1 MKTTEIIRQAPPEK
15 PRCQQACPAGTDIPR
30 FVHWISQGKF
40 NEALAVIRERNP
52 FPSVTGHACLRFCEA
67 DCRRS
72 EVDAAMGIN
81 ALERFATEHGS
92 MAKESAAAKTS
103 GKSVAIIGSGPA
115 GLTAAYYL
123 ARLGGH
129 SVTVFETLPEPGGM
143 MRYGIPDYRLPK
155 EALANDI
162 DVIKSSG
169 INIKTNTRVESL
181 EKLQE
186 EGFDAVLL
194 AVGAHQGQKLP
205 VPGADLEGVLI
216 GTSFLKDICLGKDVK
231 VGKQVVVLGGGNVA
245 IDSARTALRLGAEK
259 VSILYRRAKDKMPAS
274 PDDIEEGEE
283 EGIIIHPL
291 QAFTR
296 IMSNNGHVCGVE
308 ARDVSS
314 IKVDEN
320 REVHIESIPGSEHT
334 VPADTVIFAIGQL
347 PELELI
353 KEESRIKTTRRGT
366 LEVDPVMATDKAGV
380 FAAGDAVTGAASVIE
395 AVATGR
401 KAAIYIDKYL
411 GGDGV
416 INETLASPEKK
427 EIWLGFDESILDVDP
442 SSMPLLPADK
452 RTSNFDEVKLGFNK
466 ETALREAGRC
476 LRCDQQVTVQIIPD
490 KCTECYACQL
500 ICSMV
505 YQQGNCNTDKAR
517 IQIGVPDFISY
528 NEDCI
533 GGCSLCVQH
542 CLAEAITASA

>member
-1 MKTTEIIRQAPPEK
+1 L
-15 PRCQQACPAGTDIPR
+15 
-30 FVHWISQGKF
+30 ISQDKF
-40 NEALAVIRERNP
+40 DEALAVIRERNP

-67 DCRRS
+67 NCRRS
-72 EVDAAMGIN
+72 EVDVAMGIN

-92 MAKESAAAKTS
+92 MAKESVAAKAT
-103 GKSVAIIGSGPA
+103 GKRVAIVGSGPA

-123 ARLGGH
+123 VKLGGH
-129 SVTVFETLPEPGGM
+129 SVTVFEALPEPGGM
-143 MRYGIPDYRLPK
+143 IRYGIPDYRLPRD
-155 EALANDI
+155 ALANDI
-162 DVIKSSG
+162 DVIKSAG
-169 INIKTNTRVESL
+169 IDIKTNTRVESL

-216 GTSFLKDICLGKDVK
+216 GTSFLKDVCLGKDVK
-231 VGKQVVVLGGGNVA
+231 VGKRVVVLGGGNVA
-245 IDSARTALRLGAEK
+245 FDCARIARRLGAED
-259 VSILYRRAKDKMPAS
+259 VHIACLEAGNAMLAS
-274 PDDIEEGEE
+274 SDEVEEGEA
-283 EGIIIHPL
+283 EGIIVHAS
-291 QAFTR
+291 QTFTR
-296 IMSNNGHVCGVE
+296 IADDNGHVSGVE
-308 ARDVSS
+308 CLDVRSFEF
-314 IKVDEN
+314 DN
-320 REVHIESIPGSEHT
+320 DGRVHIDSAPGSEHILS
-334 VPADTVIFAIGQL
+334 ADTVIFAIGQS

-353 KEESRIKTTRRGT
+353 KEDSRIKTTRRGT
-366 LEVDPVMATDKAGV
+366 LEVDPVMATDQAGV
-380 FAAGDAVTGAASVIE
+380 FAAGDAVTGTASVIE
-395 AVATGR
+395 AVAAGR

-411 GGDGV
+411 GGDGA
-416 INETLASPEKK
+416 IDETLAPPEKK

-452 RTSNFDEVKLGFNK
+452 RTGNFDEVKLGFNK

-476 LRCDQQVTVQIIPD
+476 LRCDQQVTVKIVPD

-505 YQQGNCNTDKAR
+505 YQQGNCNPDKAR
-517 IQIGVPDFISY
+517 LQIGVPDFISY
-528 NEDCI
+528 NEDCV

>member
-1 MKTTEIIRQAPPEK
+1 MKTTEIIRQAPPEQA
-15 PRCQQACPAGTDIPR
+15 RCQQACPAGTDIPR
-30 FVHWISQGKF
+30 FVHLLSQGKF
-40 NEALAVIRERNP
+40 DEALAVIRERNP

-67 DCRRS
+67 NCRRS

-92 MAKESAAAKTS
+92 MAKESVAAEAS
-103 GKSVAIIGSGPA
+103 GKRVAIIGSGPA

-123 ARLGGH
+123 AKLSGH
-129 SVTVFETLPEPGGM
+129 SVTVFEALPEPGGM
-143 MRYGIPDYRLPK
+143 IRYGIPDYRLPK
-155 EALANDI
+155 DALANDI
-162 DVIKSSG
+162 DVIKSAG
-169 INIKTNTRVESL
+169 VDIKTNTRVESL

-216 GTSFLKDICLGKDVK
+216 GTSFLKDVCLSKDVE
-231 VGKQVVVLGGGNVA
+231 VGKRVVVLGGGNVA

-259 VSILYRRAKDKMPAS
+259 VSILYRRTKDAMPAS

-283 EGIIIHPL
+283 EGIIIHSL

-296 IMSNNGHVCGVE
+296 IADDNGHVSGVE
-308 ARDVSS
+308 SRDVSS
-314 IKVDEN
+314 IEVDEN
-320 REVHIESIPGSEHT
+320 REVHIKSVPGSEHT
-334 VPADTVIFAIGQL
+334 VPADTVIFAIGQS
-347 PELELI
+347 PELECI
-353 KEESRIKTTRRGT
+353 QGDSRIKTTQQGMIQ
-366 LEVDPVMATDKAGV
+366 VDPVMATDKAGV
-380 FAAGDAVTGAASVIE
+380 FAAGDAVTGTASVIE
-395 AVATGR
+395 AVAAGR

-411 GGDGV
+411 GGDGA
-416 INETLASPEKK
+416 IDETLAPPEKQ
-427 EIWLGFDESILDVDP
+427 EIWLGFDESILDIDP
-442 SSMPLLPADK
+442 SSMTLLPADK
-452 RTSNFDEVKLGFNK
+452 RTGNFNEVKLGFNK

-476 LRCDQQVTVQIIPD
+476 LRCDQQVTVKIVPD

-505 YQQGNCNTDKAR
+505 YQQGNCNPDKAR
-517 IQIGVPDFISY
+517 LQIGVPDFISY
-528 NEDCI
+528 NEDCV